1 MTRYFFNIRSG
12 QTYLADDRGED
23 CPTLQA
29 AGVRALGGAR
39 ELLKELPAPRR
50 APETTAFEITD
61 QRGRLCLRIPFT
73 LAGRTQPHAGTG
85 TAHWLRVAVS
95 LRVASD

>member
-12 QTYLADDRGED
+12 QTYLADELGED

-39 ELLKELPAPRR
+39 ELPNELHASRR
-50 APETTAFEITD
+50 APDMTAFEITD
-61 QRGRLCLRIPFT
+61 QRGRLRLRIPFA
-73 LAGRTQPHAGTG
+73 LAQGVQLHARMGE
-85 TAHWLRVAVS
+85 AH
-95 LRVASD
+95 

>member
-12 QTYLADDRGED
+12 QTYLADEHGAD

-29 AGVRALGGAR
+29 AAARAVGGAR
-39 ELLKELPAPRR
+39 ELLKELHASRR
-50 APETTAFEITD
+50 APEMTAFEITD

-73 LAGRTQPHAGTG
+73 LAQRSPLAAGVG
-85 TAHWLRVAVS
+85 EVH
-95 LRVASD
+95 